1 MCKHVFVTVKNIY
14 LCELHFNSRSAIEGE
29 QILKSKQ
36 IVLCGKIEMASV
48 TQISALIVQTSHLQ
62 DMPHSIFGELTK
74 PEVEIIKFKCSC
86 KAGASECCKHV
97 VAILLFLNRNS
108 VADLEIFSSTDITF
122 QWSKL
127 KEPTLTHY
135 KPLPID
141 TFDCYKKNVVDSN
154 SVDDDADTIR
164 SRFIA
169 AAPTSAIALHSL
181 GRHLPTNQSS
191 VILAENTQL
200 SRLNVSS
207 HPLSVYL
214 QNYPVMNMGDCCKHR
229 RQVSKNLMVL
239 YRSQKDKSFWDHCR
253 QYRTTGSRYYGLYTF
268 NKTFKTDEQW
278 ALKASRYFWPKLFTN
293 KFVKYGLQYENI
305 ARDLYSKEFN
315 TNILEC
321 GLVIDVNNPWLGYSP
336 DGVIIDEYFL
346 PIKIIEIKCPFDGK
360 KLGIKDLLNSLKYI
374 VKHPNG
380 SLSLKKPHCY
390 YAQVQMGI
398 VLLNVKE
405 CDFIVHSSYENKNA
419 VLKVIYDEDYCK
431 NLFGSLKV
439 IYFERLIHEVGMYN

>member
-1 MCKHVFVTVKNIY
+1 MQIQLGDMFILIY
-14 LCELHFNSRSAIEGE
+14 
-29 QILKSKQ
+29 K
-36 IVLCGKIEMASV
+36 
-48 TQISALIVQTSHLQ
+48 LI
-62 DMPHSIFGELTK
+62 ITK
-74 PEVEIIKFKCSC
+74 KTNF
-86 KAGASECCKHV
+86 
-97 VAILLFLNRNS
+97 
-108 VADLEIFSSTDITF
+108 
-122 QWSKL
+122 
-127 KEPTLTHY
+127 
-135 KPLPID
+135 
-141 TFDCYKKNVVDSN
+141 
-154 SVDDDADTIR
+154 R

-214 QNYPVMNMGDCCKHR
+214 QNYPVMNMGDCCK
-229 RQVSKNLMVL
+229 VSFSKLSTDFYEVL

-253 QYRTTGSRYYGLYTF
+253 QYRITGSRCYGLYTF

-278 ALKASRYFWPKLFTN
+278 ALKASRYFWPKPFTN

-321 GLVIDVNNPWLGYSP
+321 GLVIDINNPWLGYSP

-374 VKHPNG
+374 IKHPNG
-380 SLSLKKPHCY
+380 SLSLKKNHCY

-431 NLFGSLKV
+431 NLFCNLKV
-439 IYFERLIHEVGMYN
+439 IYFERLIHEICIINNIY

>member
-214 QNYPVMNMGDCCKHR
+214 QNYPVMNM
-229 RQVSKNLMVL
+229 
-239 YRSQKDKSFWDHCR
+239 
-253 QYRTTGSRYYGLYTF
+253 
-268 NKTFKTDEQW
+268 DEQW